1 MCCQGN
7 PWLQVYC
14 INNTGVGK
22 MWLTEEWGKMKKCL
36 ACLCA
41 WGRVGSRS
49 SETDLPLQVADLSS
63 AGENKESKSIIQK

>member
-1 MCCQGN
+1 ML
-7 PWLQVYC
+7 PRKPLAASYC

-36 ACLCA
+36 ACLSA

-49 SETDLPLQVADLSS
+49 SETDLPLQVVDLPS
-63 AGENKESKSIIQK
+63 AGKSTESRSVIPK